1 MSILGIKKALLSPL
15 KHKRIVFMGTRGSSK
30 TTALGCLALAC
41 DIKSASDKHFKHLID
56 EKTSG
61 MRQVPSDL
69 CAGYFPEPTPPGLIY
84 EADVYLTHES
94 ILGEK
99 TVCLPFCE
107 TAGEDTEKII
117 GPYQQSQYHQS
128 MNWQD
133 ASNLV
138 KYICDSN
145 GYVLV
150 APVNRP
156 NIPDIPRELLESEP
170 ETLRWDP
177 DVNLARILSSIFR
190 YKMQTRSPEIEGIAV
205 LLTKYDTIME
215 YLKKKGMSLYD
226 PMGATAFLQT
236 YFRQTSGVLKH
247 YGMEKV
253 KFFPVHVEVEKVRR
267 ADGSVYYAQWP
278 GNRGYKIALD
288 YNRNLPLFSEQTFLA
303 LIDWIMETFS

>member
-1 MSILGIKKALLSPL
+1 MSILGLKKSLTTLQ
-15 KHKRIVFMGTRGSSK
+15 KHKRVVVMGTRGSSK
-30 TTALGCLALAC
+30 TTSLGCLALAA
-41 DIKSASDKHFKHLID
+41 DIKSANEKHFKHLID

-61 MRQVPSDL
+61 IRQVPSDL

-84 EADVYLTHES
+84 EADVYLTRE
-94 ILGEK
+94 GVFGDK
-99 TVCLPFCE
+99 TICLPFCE
-107 TAGEDTEKII
+107 TAGEDAERII
-117 GPYQQSQYHQS
+117 GPYMQSQYQQS

-145 GYVLV
+145 GYILV

-156 NIPDIPRELLESEP
+156 NIPDVPRELLESEP

-190 YKMQTRSPEIEGIAV
+190 HKMQTRSPQIEGIAV
-205 LLTKYDTIME
+205 LLTKYDTIMD

-226 PMGATAFLQT
+226 PVGATLILQT

-253 KFFPVHVEVEKVRR
+253 RFFPVHVEVEKVMRP
-267 ADGSVYYAQWP
+267 DGSVYYAQWP
-278 GNRGYKIALD
+278 GNRGYKIAVD
-288 YNRNLPLFSEQTFLA
+288 YQRNLPKFSELSYLA
-303 LIDWIMETFS
+303 VIDWIMDTFS